1 MRQYLLVARLYVT
14 WLRRAGLPEIPD
26 VFQGIKLP
34 TEAELKPKI
43 NRKPFKDNDL
53 SLLLMHVK
61 GKELQVL
68 MIIAMYTGARTSR
81 DS

>member
-1 MRQYLLVARLYVT
+1 
-14 WLRRAGLPEIPD
+14 
-26 VFQGIKLP
+26 
-34 TEAELKPKI
+34 
-43 NRKPFKDNDL
+43 
-53 SLLLMHVK
+53 LLLMHVK